1 MVGMGLDLY
10 QRYPLA
16 QELFHQADDILG
28 FPLSELSF
36 RGPREL
42 LSDTVNTQPAILTVS
57 VACLRILQSQVQL
70 VPSYVAGH
78 SLGEF
83 SALVAAGAVDFPAAL
98 RLTRERGRLMKEA
111 GSLVAGGMAAVIQLG
126 EQELTRL
133 CREASDGRGSV
144 QIANYNS
151 PGQLVI
157 AGERKALER
166 AMALAKARGAR
177 RVIPLTVSIA
187 GHSPLMRPAA
197 EKLAEAIAQERFHS
211 ARIPLVANTCARPIK
226 GVAEIKE
233 ELVAQL
239 TSPLRWVQSVRHMVE
254 LGVGTFVELGPGNVL
269 SGLTRRIDDQLTA
282 IAVGDVAGMER
293 LLANLKERW
302 I

>member
-1 MVGMGLDLY
+1 MGLDLY
-10 QRYPLA
+10 QCYPLA

-28 FPLSELSF
+28 FPLSQFSF

-57 VACLRILQSQVQL
+57 VACLKVLRAQIQL

-111 GSLVAGGMAAVIQLG
+111 GSLVPGGMAAVIQLG
-126 EQELTRL
+126 EQELARL

-151 PGQLVI
+151 PGEVVI
-157 AGERKALER
+157 SGERKALER
-166 AMALAKARGAR
+166 AMALAQARGAR
-177 RVIPLTVSIA
+177 RVIPLSVSIA

-197 EKLAEAIAQERFHS
+197 EKFAEAIAQERFHQ
-211 ARIPLVANTCARPIK
+211 AHIPLVANTCARPIQS
-226 GVAEIKE
+226 VAEIKE

-239 TSPLRWVQSVRHMVE
+239 TSPLRWVQSVRYMIQS
-254 LGVGTFVELGPGNVL
+254 GVGTFVELGPRNVL
-269 SGLTRRIDDQLTA
+269 SGLIRRIDDQVTT
-282 IAVGDVAGMER
+282 IAVGDVASLER
-293 LLANLKERW
+293 LLATLKEK
-302 I
+302 